1 MKTEQLFIEN
11 TPAVLYGEPSD
22 TLWLVVHGQF
32 GCKEEA
38 LPFAEI
44 VAPDAQVLSIDVY
57 KRQVWAVYR
66 LQSPEGT
73 QPMKAS
79 SIPRWI
85 RSS

>member
-44 VAPDAQVLSIDVY
+44 VAPDA
-57 KRQVWAVYR
+57 
-66 LQSPEGT
+66 
-73 QPMKAS
+73 
-79 SIPRWI
+79 
-85 RSS
+85 